1 MNTTQQSLYTKF
13 KEWLN
18 DCPTQIE
25 DYQDNLNHVII
36 RFDLPISEE
45 LWNLKMLIV
54 TLEQVEM
61 VRKLHALSVIIL
73 QQFIIL
79 RGVPQDV

>member
-1 MNTTQQSLYTKF
+1 MNTTQQSCIPLRNSFVTPLYTKF

-45 LWNLKMLIV
+45 L
-54 TLEQVEM
+54 
-61 VRKLHALSVIIL
+61 
-73 QQFIIL
+73 
-79 RGVPQDV
+79 

>member
-45 LWNLKMLIV
+45 L
-54 TLEQVEM
+54 
-61 VRKLHALSVIIL
+61 
-73 QQFIIL
+73 
-79 RGVPQDV
+79 

>member
-1 MNTTQQSLYTKF
+1 MNTTQQSLYTRNDMVLFFKF
-13 KEWLN
+13 QEWLN

-45 LWNLKMLIV
+45 L
-54 TLEQVEM
+54 
-61 VRKLHALSVIIL
+61 
-73 QQFIIL
+73 
-79 RGVPQDV
+79 

>member
-45 LWNLKMLIV
+45 LWTLKTLIV
-54 TLEQVEM
+54 TPEQVET
-61 VRKLHALSVIIL
+61 VRKLHALSVKNPHPY
-73 QQFIIL
+73 FTSV
-79 RGVPQDV
+79 GVH

>member
-36 RFDLPISEE
+36 RFDVKVEE
-45 LWNLKMLIV
+45 EV
-54 TLEQVEM
+54 
-61 VRKLHALSVIIL
+61 
-73 QQFIIL
+73 
-79 RGVPQDV
+79 